1 MCKLLGFSVS
11 KKLTQEKLSEV
22 IKTSKELLKDQKD
35 GFGYA
40 LSGGDIEGITSLR
53 LTTGN
58 LLGYGYDEPTDGWA
72 DITKQPYE
80 SKGKVSPCTAGIFHG
95 RTSTNSVSIQNTHP
109 FVNDDLAL
117 VHNGIVTYTGK
128 KRKKQGTCD
137 SEDIFNSFTQGKG
150 WKELKKH
157 YSGYAGLL
165 LLRPDGVITIYK
177 DETPSLYVCKIS
189 DGFVVGTSSYDVTS
203 LAKLLDDAPNAPWML
218 KPNIATTCKDGKIL
232 SKKKVEPMER
242 RSYKQDQLSLGYSTD
257 YGSGYGGYK
266 YKSDYDKKDAT
277 KESFPDYKA
286 EEKAFD
292 KEDDGQRFSDS
303 EYSDAYESGY
313 EDALAE
319 IPKAPASSTAKYRQ
333 GYEEGYQDGELAK
346 ETGETA
352 EPDDDM
358 DEIAD
363 ITA

>member
-1 MCKLLGFSVS
+1 MCKLLGFSV
-11 KKLTQEKLSEV
+11 KTKLTQEKLNEV

-53 LTTGN
+53 LTNGS
-58 LLGYGYDEPTDGWA
+58 LLGYGYDEPEEWA
-72 DITKQPYE
+72 DITRQPYKA
-80 SKGKVSPCTAGIFHG
+80 KGKLAPCTAGIFHG

-128 KRKKQGTCD
+128 TRKKKGTCD
-137 SEDIFNSFTQGKG
+137 SEDIFNSFTMGGG
-150 WKELKKH
+150 WKELKKY

-177 DETPSLYVCKIS
+177 DETPSLYVCKIAE
-189 DGFVVGTSSYDVTS
+189 GFVVGTSSFDTTS

-257 YGSGYGGYK
+257 YGTGYGGYK

-277 KESFPDYKA
+277 KESFPDYKDEA
-286 EEKAFD
+286 GESGIRFDDPEYNDAFN
-292 KEDDGQRFSDS
+292 
-303 EYSDAYESGY
+303 SGY

-319 IPKAPASSTAKYRQ
+319 IPRCPAGSTEKYKA
-333 GYEEGYQDGELAK
+333 GYEEGYQDGERDLTSGAVI
-346 ETGETA
+346 
-352 EPDDDM
+352 EPDE
-358 DEIAD
+358 DEANENE
-363 ITA
+363 ITELA